1 MIVIEENQR
10 EQWEQIHVVDLKSE
24 TALHKKKWIIR
35 EAAINSDF

>member
-24 TALHKKKWIIR
+24 TALHKKK
-35 EAAINSDF
+35 